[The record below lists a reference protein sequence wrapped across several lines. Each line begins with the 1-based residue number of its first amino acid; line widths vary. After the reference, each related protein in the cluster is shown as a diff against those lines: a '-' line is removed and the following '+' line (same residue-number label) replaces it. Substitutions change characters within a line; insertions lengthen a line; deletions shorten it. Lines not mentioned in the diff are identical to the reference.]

1 MTGSQLDRRKILSLL
16 EEERQLIIDRYR
28 TANGIAES
36 LSPDHGVRWYLD
48 ISKQWGVHHLHEL
61 GRVAP
66 GRLLDIGAYYGLI
79 AGVANRIG
87 WRVAAVDA
95 YPIPEFSSL
104 RIPERNVECAIYNAC
119 TDTLPFPDES
129 FDAVLLSEVLEHL
142 MYSPLP
148 MFREIRRVLRPGGI
162 LLLSTPNPAGLG
174 KLIGLARGRAMLEP
188 HIEQLLAEDQA
199 YEHKGLTFLRNNRES
214 KIWTVGEIE
223 KTYRQAFLL
232 RQHRA
237 DGTIVD
243 SRAMVD
249 AAEVGT
255 YSSHQL
261 MADRRRQ
268 HLRQGDEGLIRRPSS
283 NGELFVAFVAHDA
296 EEQRA
301 VGRWAAEQAVQIV
314 G

>member
-1 MTGSQLDRRKILSLL
+1 MTGSQLDRRKLLSLL

-36 LSPDHGVRWYLD
+36 LSPGHGVRWYLD

-148 MFREIRRVLRPGGI
+148 MFREIRRVLRPGGV

-223 KTYRQAFLL
+223 KTLTMCGLRIAKYFYYGNTVPMELASTRARLL
-232 RQHRA
+232 TRVKS
-237 DGTIVD
+237 I
-243 SRAMVD
+243 
-249 AAEVGT
+249 
-255 YSSHQL
+255 L
-261 MADRRRQ
+261 
-268 HLRQGDEGLIRRPSS
+268 LPLIRSLPIAGGST
-283 NGELFVAFVAHDA
+283 FVKATRV
-296 EEQRA
+296 
-301 VGRWAAEQAVQIV
+301 
-314 G
+314 